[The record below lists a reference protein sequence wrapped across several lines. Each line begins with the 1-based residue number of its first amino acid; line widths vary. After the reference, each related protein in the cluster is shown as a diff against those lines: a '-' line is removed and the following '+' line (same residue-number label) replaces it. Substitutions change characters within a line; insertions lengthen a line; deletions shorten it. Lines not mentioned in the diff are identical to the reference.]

1 MKPKNIY
8 RKKSLKDKR
17 TQKRNISKKYK
28 TYKARKYS
36 KKYIYLSKSR
46 LLYSKKKSKKQKYHK
61 KQRNKK
67 HTKKKGGNKDEDP
80 AWEKRALY
88 EEYDKILKQR
98 DPELSFAISR
108 ENLRSFDTAKEKA
121 MKNGSEEMVSN
132 YENGDSFLAEIKKS
146 TPDEIK
152 SHIAYYN
159 RLLTNNSCRNKRRR
173 GYWWMPHWNCLSD
186 RDISKINSELSRK
199 IGNIWK

>member
-61 KQRNKK
+61 KNRNKN
-67 HTKKKGGNKDEDP
+67 HTKKKKIGGNGEVKKGPMYVPGLLQVLDHIEGSPTHD
-80 AWEKRALY
+80 
-88 EEYDKILKQR
+88 YD
-98 DPELSFAISR
+98 FAIER
-108 ENLRSFDTAKEKA
+108 ENLESAYRAKEKA
-121 MKNGSEEMVSN
+121 MEKGSEKMRSNYKNGKL
-132 YENGDSFLAEIKKS
+132 FL
-146 TPDEIK
+146 DEIEK
-152 SHIAYYN
+152 SSTQQIERYIAYYK
-159 RLLTNNSCRNKRRR
+159 RHLRNNKCQNK
-173 GYWWMPHWNCLSD
+173 WSDWMEWNCLSD
-186 RDISKINSELSRK
+186 QDISKINSAITKK
-199 IGNIWK
+199 IGKDWK